1 MTELSEM
8 KCTVYD
14 YNQIFRPVRGGK
26 QAKEYRPRLGGYT
39 RAALCALIVYLAGM
53 ITLAQAQSGNNSN
66 AITPIVQLLFE
77 ETSDSDDGCI
87 ATSIVSPIT
96 GSATLQSNQF
106 GSFYQYIPG
115 TVTQNSKILIIAH
128 GTPGTAETALDSALT
143 FINRWTDTAEQE
155 SVIVLAPVFDQTNF
169 GGKSGGYGGYRGLY
183 GRNIGADEFVHQII
197 CSYAKFLPSHDGRFF
212 LYGHSAGGQFVNR
225 YLVKH
230 PDRTIRSVISAAGRY
245 AYPNPTVKWH
255 YGMAPLIRTIEWEN
269 PSEAQMV
276 NITPDPNG
284 WLEAAQLP
292 VTVVVG
298 DLDTE
303 PQPSRPGQIGT
314 TRIEIGQNW
323 VNEMNTLA
331 SNNGVTGSVMFVL
344 VTGVGHSSSGLT
356 PASQAA
362 MFP

>member
-1 MTELSEM
+1 MITTKQFGPVEM
-8 KCTVYD
+8 ERQEKG
-14 YNQIFRPVRGGK
+14 F
-26 QAKEYRPRLGGYT
+26 RPRLGGYT
-39 RAALCALIVYLAGM
+39 RPALCALIVYLAGM
-53 ITLAQAQSGNNSN
+53 ISLTQAQSDNSSN
-66 AITPIVQLLFE
+66 GITPIVQLLLD
-77 ETSDSDDGCI
+77 ETSGSDDGCI
-87 ATSIVSPIT
+87 ASSIVSPIT
-96 GSATLQSNQF
+96 GSVALQSNQF
-106 GSFYQYIPG
+106 GSFYQYIPS

-128 GTPGTAETALDSALT
+128 GTPGAAETALDSALT

-155 SVIVLAPVFDQTNF
+155 SVIVLAPAFDQTNF
-169 GGKSGGYGGYRGLY
+169 GGKSGGFGGYRGLY

-225 YLVKH
+225 YLVRH

-245 AYPNPTVKWH
+245 AYPNSTVKWH
-255 YGMAPLIRTIEWEN
+255 FGMAPLIRTIEWEN
-269 PSEAQMV
+269 PAESQMV

-284 WLEAAQLP
+284 WLEAAQSP

-303 PQPSRPGQIGT
+303 PQPSRPGQTGS

-323 VNEMNTLA
+323 VSEMNALA
-331 SNNGVTGSVMFVL
+331 SNNGATGRVMFVL
-344 VTGVGHSSSGLT
+344 VRGVGHSSSGLT